1 MLDGAPGSSLSEPG
15 ERLEIPAAGTR
26 WVADA
31 LLLARGAESIDERE
45 LRTAPELFAIAIESG
60 NGNGYPFLERH
71 HEGGGRSVLAR
82 VR

>member
-1 MLDGAPGSSLSEPG
+1 M
-15 ERLEIPAAGTR
+15 R

-60 NGNGYPFLERH
+60 NGNGYLFLERH